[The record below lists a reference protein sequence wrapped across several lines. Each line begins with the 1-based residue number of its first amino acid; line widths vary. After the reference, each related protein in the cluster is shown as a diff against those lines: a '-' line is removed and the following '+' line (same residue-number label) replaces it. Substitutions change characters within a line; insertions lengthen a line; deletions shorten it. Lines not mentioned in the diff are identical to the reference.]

1 LSRDCEQQ
9 NPSSTGPFRTRNYLA
24 GADLRDICQWLGIS
38 ARTVYRYKDLQEP
51 PPRPPY
57 KKKASV
63 LDPWVPYLLKRW
75 NEGCHNG
82 KRLYREICEQGYTT
96 SEKICA
102 TFIAELRRAEA
113 SGKPPSSVPR
123 ARKGSVAGAS
133 PTAKNVAALFMR
145 REEKLSKEQ
154 DEYLQRLCDSDR
166 ALADALRRTY
176 LLKVVLQGSLMRTL
190 SFKVACFLGAPV
202 VKRNTD
208 HLGSADTPQCDYCSY

>member
-1 LSRDCEQQ
+1 MIERSFWALRQSAGSQSGGVALKKICLNELEEFIVFEQPAKPLPTRVRTPARAWGPSRRGSWDRIYRLSLRWLRLSRDCEQQ

-96 SEKICA
+96 S
-102 TFIAELRRAEA
+102 
-113 SGKPPSSVPR
+113 
-123 ARKGSVAGAS
+123 
-133 PTAKNVAALFMR
+133 
-145 REEKLSKEQ
+145 
-154 DEYLQRLCDSDR
+154 
-166 ALADALRRTY
+166 
-176 LLKVVLQGSLMRTL
+176 
-190 SFKVACFLGAPV
+190 
-202 VKRNTD
+202 
-208 HLGSADTPQCDYCSY
+208 